1 MGLRVV
7 YARHMDE
14 EWSPALAW
22 LLDRVSETR
31 RAPSRRRPAVPGRPG
46 PMWRWP
52 MAVPGLAP
60 GTQRRRCARRR
71 NRLVLPAGHARKGAG
86 LLAVGHQRDER
97 LPREVADLAADL
109 ACRVGLALDNARL
122 VGQRR

>member
-1 MGLRVV
+1 
-7 YARHMDE
+7 
-14 EWSPALAW
+14 
-22 LLDRVSETR
+22 
-31 RAPSRRRPAVPGRPG
+31 
-46 PMWRWP
+46 MWRWP
-52 MAVPGLAP
+52 MAVPGLAQAP
-60 GTQRRRCARRR
+60 KGADALAAETAWCFPLGTRA
-71 NRLVLPAGHARKGAG
+71 GAG